1 MLPTPTQNM
10 DGNRPLTQ
18 MSYCTVVDK
27 KDQCKFICYTHTDSE
42 MFNVGLTNASDV
54 WSTDFTD
61 ETLNQFRQRF
71 ALKSTEDY
79 IWKIRSACGSGTVSV
94 SMQDSGAVLCVGT
107 SPGDLSVTLSRLK
120 QPEAKEKLR
129 ELLFRMAD
137 SLTRLDHT
145 SPAPFSPGKS
155 PHKRNTDFEPR
166 RQPQSG
172 QTLAVKKRLPGDSL
186 INPGTRRCCTCLN
199 PKGHPWSFILHGP
212 WSKVVHYIGNIYN
225 LLVVTYSH
233 ALVGP
238 FAKRQINF
246 CCFSVLFQKASSN
259 RGCI

>member
-10 DGNRPLTQ
+10 DGNRQLTQ

-27 KDQCKFICYTHTDSE
+27 KDQSKFICYTHKTSE
-42 MFNVGLTNASDV
+42 MFNVGLTNAADV
-54 WSTDFTD
+54 WSTDFTE
-61 ETLNQFRQRF
+61 ETLNQFRQKF

-79 IWKIRSACGSGTVSV
+79 ILKIRSACGSGIVSV
-94 SMQDSGAVLCVGT
+94 SVQGTGAVLCVGT

-145 SPAPFSPGKS
+145 GPAPFSPGKS

-166 RQPQSG
+166 RPPQSG
-172 QTLAVKKRLPGDSL
+172 QILAVKKRLPGDSL
-186 INPGTRRCCTCLN
+186 INPGTRR
-199 PKGHPWSFILHGP
+199 
-212 WSKVVHYIGNIYN
+212 
-225 LLVVTYSH
+225 
-233 ALVGP
+233 
-238 FAKRQINF
+238 KRQATGVAF
-246 CCFSVLFQKASSN
+246 DDEDDP
-259 RGCI
+259 

>member
-145 SPAPFSPGKS
+145 TGPAPFSPGKS

-186 INPGTRRCCTCLN
+186 INPGTRR
-199 PKGHPWSFILHGP
+199 
-212 WSKVVHYIGNIYN
+212 
-225 LLVVTYSH
+225 
-233 ALVGP
+233 
-238 FAKRQINF
+238 KRPATGVAFDDEDDQ
-246 CCFSVLFQKASSN
+246 
-259 RGCI
+259 